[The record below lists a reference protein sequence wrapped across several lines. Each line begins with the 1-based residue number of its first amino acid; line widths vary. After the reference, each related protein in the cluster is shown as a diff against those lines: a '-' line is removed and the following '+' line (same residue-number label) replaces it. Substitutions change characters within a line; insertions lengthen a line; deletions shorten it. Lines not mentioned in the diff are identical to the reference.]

1 MEIEVLSSGS
11 VRRVLMEHRRMQ
23 GCVQHQQLWERIARN
38 NKRPQ
43 HKHHFSKSQAEPQ
56 VTSSQT
62 KQSRKNLGIDEN
74 TGFENTDDKVNT
86 PLIQINSQFCLP

>member
-1 MEIEVLSSGS
+1 
-11 VRRVLMEHRRMQ
+11 MEHRRMQ

-43 HKHHFSKSQAEPQ
+43 RKHHFSKSQAEPQ